1 MPNLS
6 PDMNLPHLAPTVVN
20 IQHRIRPPK
29 GRASLCFTAY
39 YGQLPTELYTTIKEL
54 PGNQGILMESKR
66 NKTLITARTSVS
78 AQFTDIMQATHKGIA
93 AILCVFDN
101 IQDKI
106 LIQEYLELNLLQLGR
121 LSETELASS
130 ISQVID
136 AYRYLAQE
144 CSTLQIE
151 ETRVSL
157 NGTVK
162 LVMDLGYSFPSTQWA
177 SQRAADYWYQEFAAF
192 ICPLK
197 PEKLTFKGHLFYQ
210 AATSKRI
217 PPSNHLW
224 LLERSQGPR
233 GLALAV
239 KKAIGVMLAGNT
251 ENRSKRYG
259 SV

>member
-1 MPNLS
+1 
-6 PDMNLPHLAPTVVN
+6 
-20 IQHRIRPPK
+20 
-29 GRASLCFTAY
+29 
-39 YGQLPTELYTTIKEL
+39 
-54 PGNQGILMESKR
+54 
-66 NKTLITARTSVS
+66 
-78 AQFTDIMQATHKGIA
+78 MQATHKGIA

-162 LVMDLGYSFPSTQWA
+162 LGTVD
-177 SQRAADYWYQEFAAF
+177 
-192 ICPLK
+192 
-197 PEKLTFKGHLFYQ
+197 
-210 AATSKRI
+210 
-217 PPSNHLW
+217 
-224 LLERSQGPR
+224 
-233 GLALAV
+233 
-239 KKAIGVMLAGNT
+239 
-251 ENRSKRYG
+251 
-259 SV
+259 